1 MESTKRRKSNLI
13 AICVMCLALYAYGV
27 ISASFIPSHIE
38 SIILP
43 LDFMVG
49 IPLGFYLLVIR
60 PRKLALLSVIPVIWV
75 GCGLSVF
82 SRIS

>member
-38 SIILP
+38 SII
-43 LDFMVG
+43 
-49 IPLGFYLLVIR
+49 
-60 PRKLALLSVIPVIWV
+60 
-75 GCGLSVF
+75 
-82 SRIS
+82 